1 MPQPQSHRVRRLA
14 AAACSALSLV
24 GCAAYAPR
32 PLPVTDD
39 LSSSV
44 PQASASALGLNEIA
58 TVAVLNN
65 PDLRAARATLHV
77 AQAQAFAAGLLPD
90 PQFSLTLDHPT
101 DHVTAA
107 PDGTAQD
114 PRFPEYNAYGL
125 GLSVDLQA
133 LLTHSSARAA
143 AHASY
148 QQAQLDLLWEEW
160 QTVAQARTLYVQLSI
175 ATQRREFLAHTE
187 EIYGLAAT
195 HSQRALEGGDVALDQ
210 AGGDVAVLTDI
221 QNQLGVA
228 ERSRLQDAQALH
240 ALLGL
245 KPEVAL
251 TLESLAAPSLPT
263 RTEIEA
269 AMNHLP
275 LARPDLRAL
284 QAGYKSQEAT
294 VRKAVLSQF
303 PNISLGFTHARDVSN
318 VHSNGLGVTM
328 TLPLF
333 DRGRGEIAIQ
343 RATREQL
350 LHEYQ
355 ARLDQTTSDIWLLW
369 SQIEQIHAELDELH
383 QRLPR
388 LQATID
394 TARGAYEAGDF
405 SAATYLTL
413 LNAYLA
419 AHGAEWDL
427 TESLWT
433 NLIALA
439 TVMGTQV
446 QPATTPTATPP
457 HP

>member
-1 MPQPQSHRVRRLA
+1 MQQLQSHRFERLA
-14 AAACSALSLV
+14 AAACAALPLI
-24 GCAAYAPR
+24 GCALYAPR

-44 PQASASALGLNEIA
+44 PQARAPTLDLNEIA

-65 PDLRAARATLHV
+65 PDLKAARATLHV

-90 PQFSLTLDHPT
+90 PQLTWSIDHPT
-101 DHVTAA
+101 DHVT
-107 PDGTAQD
+107 GAQD
-114 PRFPEYNAYGL
+114 PRYPEYNAYGL
-125 GLSVDLQA
+125 GLAVDLQA

-143 AHASY
+143 ADASY
-148 QQAQLDLLWEEW
+148 QQAQLDLLWQEW

-175 ATQRREFLAHTE
+175 ATQRRDFLAHAR

-195 HSQRALEGGDVALDQ
+195 HSQHALEGGDVALDQ

-245 KPEVAL
+245 KPDVPLA
-251 TLESLAAPSLPT
+251 LESLADPMLPT
-263 RTEIEA
+263 HGEIEA

-275 LARPDLRAL
+275 LDRPDLRAL

-294 VRKAVLSQF
+294 LRKAVLSQF

-318 VHSNGLGVTM
+318 VHSNGLGVTL

-350 LHEYQ
+350 LREYQ
-355 ARLDQTTSDIWLLW
+355 TRLDQTTNDIWLLW
-369 SQIEQIHAELDELH
+369 NQIDQIHAELDELH

-388 LQATID
+388 LQSTVD

-405 SAATYLTL
+405 SVATYLTL

-427 TESLWT
+427 TESLWS

-446 QPATTPTATPP
+446 QPATTATATASPSRP
-457 HP
+457 